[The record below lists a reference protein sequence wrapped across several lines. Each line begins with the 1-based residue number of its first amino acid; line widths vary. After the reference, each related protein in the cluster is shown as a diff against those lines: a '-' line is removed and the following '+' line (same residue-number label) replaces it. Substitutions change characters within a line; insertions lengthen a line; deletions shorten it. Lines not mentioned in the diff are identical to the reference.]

1 MTDFQKGMTAPDF
14 SLGNFTLLKELQ
26 KGPLLLTFYK
36 KTCPTCQFTYP
47 FFEKIHKHYTGKN
60 FQVVGI
66 AQDPETKEFSTQYG
80 ITFPLICDTPTYEV
94 SRQYHLVNVP
104 TTFLVL
110 PNGKID
116 FLTIG
121 FLKKELEKL
130 SQKISNTS
138 GKPLFDIFLKS
149 DNVPEFKPG

>member
-1 MTDFQKGMTAPDF
+1 MTDFQKGMSAPDF
-14 SLGNFTLLKELQ
+14 TLSQFTLSKELQ

-47 FFEKIHKHYTGKN
+47 FFERIHKHYMGKN

-66 AQDPETKEFSTQYG
+66 AQDPETKEFSTQVG
-80 ITFPLICDTPTYEV
+80 VTFPLICDTPTYEV
-94 SRQYHLVNVP
+94 SRQYHLTNVP
-104 TTFLVL
+104 TAFLVL
-110 PNGKID
+110 PDGNID

-121 FLKKELEKL
+121 FLKKELEEL
-130 SQKISNTS
+130 SRKISNIS
-138 GKPLFDIFLKS
+138 GNPLFDIFPKG